1 MDGVPGY
8 NLILPFQRE
17 SSTGSEAS
25 TILLNRGFIPNA
37 RAAAI
42 RAGALPPGFVTR
54 TATGEVV
61 GEKIVVEGL
70 LPRTGEKSSFTP
82 DNNLQTNEWFWKD
95 VPEMVQY
102 VKDEAEKQGVKL
114 GRVQEVLVDV
124 IERMSIPFSIG
135 LSSCVTICGT
145 SDIAQAVHS

>member
-17 SSTGSEAS
+17 SSSGTEAS
-25 TILLNRGFIPNA
+25 TIFLNRGFIPNA

-54 TATGEVV
+54 TTTGEVV

-70 LPRTGEKSSFTP
+70 LPRVGEKSYFTP
-82 DNNLQTNEWFWKD
+82 ENNLGTNEWFWKD
-95 VPEMVQY
+95 VPQMVEY
-102 VKDEAEKQGVKL
+102 VQGEAERRGVEL

-124 IERMSIPFSIG
+124 IERISPLLWHVWCRVQKG
-135 LSSCVTICGT
+135 RR
-145 SDIAQAVHS
+145 A